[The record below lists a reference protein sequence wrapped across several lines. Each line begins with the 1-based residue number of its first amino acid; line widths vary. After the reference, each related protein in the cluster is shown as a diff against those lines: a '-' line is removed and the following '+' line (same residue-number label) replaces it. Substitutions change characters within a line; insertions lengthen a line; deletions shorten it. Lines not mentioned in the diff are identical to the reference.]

1 MAIITDAFL
10 FLNSFALAI
19 NSIPCKN
26 SRVSLTLIT
35 KLSIISLYWYRE
47 VIEVDYMAG
56 LAAIA
61 QEHGGIIY
69 IEIKAQILMQ
79 STAA

>member
-1 MAIITDAFL
+1 MISRWIPFL
-10 FLNSFALAI
+10 AKS
-19 NSIPCKN
+19 

-35 KLSIISLYWYRE
+35 KLSIISLRWYRE
-47 VIEVDYMAG
+47 VIEMDYMTE

-61 QEHGGIIY
+61 QEHGGMIY

>member
-1 MAIITDAFL
+1 ML
-10 FLNSFALAI
+10 FFF
-19 NSIPCKN
+19 SIVLLSRLTPFRVKS

-35 KLSIISLYWYRE
+35 KLSIISLRWYRE
-47 VIEVDYMAG
+47 EIEMDYMTE

-61 QEHGGIIY
+61 QEHGGMIY